1 MGNDCC
7 SSKKNNKAFEGENDL
22 NDTDFTQGGDDQDNE
37 PVIKGSDL
45 SINRNGLIGAT
56 SQQNLFDGDEIFDAY
71 VDENLPEVSDEFREV
86 GGLLKFDYFLM
97 VYKSSMIWNRVKF
110 AAKKAE
116 LVNLRRTALKQNSM
130 ERYREIFQMINEAD
144 EQCLQDVL
152 EEILIK
158 IGITDKEFQDSLSLY
173 FEDKDKLEQIK
184 QAQQDAKTDYGEGL
198 PKSQRGDLVK
208 PEEERAATMS
218 KKEAIGCQIALQ
230 NLSLDMIKELQTMP
244 EAVLQNETQ
253 YLQPKLHDQLF
264 NQTGVDFDD
273 LDSNTIRLQLEKD
286 PEYIKCLQEYGEKM
300 DKLQG
305 LAAAEQK

>member
-1 MGNDCC
+1 
-7 SSKKNNKAFEGENDL
+7 
-22 NDTDFTQGGDDQDNE
+22 
-37 PVIKGSDL
+37 
-45 SINRNGLIGAT
+45 
-56 SQQNLFDGDEIFDAY
+56 
-71 VDENLPEVSDEFREV
+71 
-86 GGLLKFDYFLM
+86 
-97 VYKSSMIWNRVKF
+97 
-110 AAKKAE
+110 
-116 LVNLRRTALKQNSM
+116 
-130 ERYREIFQMINEAD
+130 MINEAD

-173 FEDKDKLEQIK
+173 FEDKEKLEQIK

-208 PEEERAATMS
+208 PEEQRAATMS
-218 KKEAIGCQIALQ
+218 KKEAIATQIALQ
-230 NLSLDMIKELQTMP
+230 NLSLEMIKDLQKMP

-264 NQTGVDFDD
+264 NQTGIDFED
-273 LDSNTIRLQLEKD
+273 LDANTIRLELEKD

-305 LAAAEQK
+305 QAAEEQK